1 MKQNTHTTLYDNNM
15 FVKIPSIKENVS
27 VVESFI
33 ENIGEKI
40 KIEESIYGN
49 VLVSVTEAVN
59 NAIVHGNKEDKNKKV
74 RLALKQNKK
83 SVRFVVEDEGV
94 GFDFDSLPDPTN
106 PKNIEKVK
114 GRGVFLIRSLSD
126 KTTFKHGGRT
136 VEMLFKL

>member
-1 MKQNTHTTLYDNNM
+1 M

-33 ENIGEKI
+33 ENVGEKI
-40 KIEESIYGN
+40 RIEEAIYGN

-74 RLALKQNKK
+74 RLGLKQNKK
-83 SVRFVVEDEGV
+83 SVRFIVEDEGM
-94 GFDFDSLPDPTN
+94 GFDHNNLPDPTN
-106 PKNIEKVK
+106 PKNLEKVK
-114 GRGVFLIRSLSD
+114 GRGIFLIKSLSD
-126 KTTFKHGGRT
+126 KTTFKQNGRV

>member
-1 MKQNTHTTLYDNNM
+1 M

-33 ENIGEKI
+33 ENVGEKI
-40 KIEESIYGN
+40 RIEEAIYGN

-59 NAIVHGNKEDKNKKV
+59 NAIVHGNKEDKNNKV

-83 SVRFVVEDEGV
+83 SVRFIVEDEGM
-94 GFDFDSLPDPTN
+94 GFDHNTLPDPTN

-114 GRGVFLIRSLSD
+114 GRGIFLIKSLSD
-126 KTTFKHGGRT
+126 KTTFKQGGRV

>member
-1 MKQNTHTTLYDNNM
+1 M

-27 VVESFI
+27 IVESFI
-33 ENIGEKI
+33 ENVGEKI
-40 KIEESIYGN
+40 RIEEAIYGN

-83 SVRFVVEDEGV
+83 SVRFIVEDEGM
-94 GFDFDSLPDPTN
+94 GFDHNTLPDPTN
-106 PKNIEKVK
+106 PKNLEKVK
-114 GRGVFLIRSLSD
+114 GRGIFLIKSLSD
-126 KTTFKHGGRT
+126 KTTFKQGGRV

>member
-1 MKQNTHTTLYDNNM
+1 M

-33 ENIGEKI
+33 ENVGEKI
-40 KIEESIYGN
+40 RIEEAIYGN

-74 RLALKQNKK
+74 RLGLKQNKK
-83 SVRFVVEDEGV
+83 SVRFIVEDEGM
-94 GFDFDSLPDPTN
+94 GFDHNNLPDPTN
-106 PKNIEKVK
+106 PKNLEKVK
-114 GRGVFLIRSLSD
+114 GRGIYLIKSLSD
-126 KTTFKHGGRT
+126 KTTFKQGGRV

>member
-1 MKQNTHTTLYDNNM
+1 M

-40 KIEESIYGN
+40 RIEEAIYGN

-74 RLALKQNKK
+74 RLGLKQNKK
-83 SVRFVVEDEGV
+83 SVRFIVEDEGM
-94 GFDFDSLPDPTN
+94 GFDHNTLPDPTN
-106 PKNIEKVK
+106 PKNLEKVK
-114 GRGVFLIRSLSD
+114 GRGIFLIKSLSD
-126 KTTFKHGGRT
+126 KTTFKQGGRI

>member
-1 MKQNTHTTLYDNNM
+1 M

-33 ENIGEKI
+33 ENVGEKI
-40 KIEESIYGN
+40 RIEETIYGN

-74 RLALKQNKK
+74 RLGLKQNKK
-83 SVRFVVEDEGV
+83 SVRFIVEDEGM
-94 GFDFDSLPDPTN
+94 GFDHNTLPDPTN
-106 PKNIEKVK
+106 PKNLEKVK
-114 GRGVFLIRSLSD
+114 GRGIFLIKNLSD
-126 KTTFKHGGRT
+126 KTTFKQGGRV

>member
-1 MKQNTHTTLYDNNM
+1 M

-33 ENIGEKI
+33 ENVGEKI
-40 KIEESIYGN
+40 RIEETIYGN

-74 RLALKQNKK
+74 RLGLKQNKK
-83 SVRFVVEDEGV
+83 SVRFIVEDEGM
-94 GFDFDSLPDPTN
+94 GFDYNTLPDPTN
-106 PKNIEKVK
+106 PKNLEKVK
-114 GRGVFLIRSLSD
+114 GRGIFLIKSLSD
-126 KTTFKHGGRT
+126 KTTFKQGGRV

>member
-1 MKQNTHTTLYDNNM
+1 M

-33 ENIGEKI
+33 ENVGEKI
-40 KIEESIYGN
+40 RIEETIYGN

-74 RLALKQNKK
+74 RLGLKQNKK
-83 SVRFVVEDEGV
+83 SVRFIVEDEGM
-94 GFDFDSLPDPTN
+94 GFDYNTLPDPTN

-114 GRGVFLIRSLSD
+114 GRGIFLIKSLSD
-126 KTTFKHGGRT
+126 KTTFKQGGRV

>member
-1 MKQNTHTTLYDNNM
+1 M

-33 ENIGEKI
+33 DNLGEKI
-40 KIEESIYGN
+40 KIQEAIYGN

-74 RLALKQNKK
+74 RLRLKQNKK
-83 SVRFVVEDEGV
+83 SVRFVVEDEGI
-94 GFDFDSLPDPTN
+94 GFDYNNLPDPTN
-106 PKNIEKVK
+106 PKNIDKVK
-114 GRGVFLIRSLSD
+114 GRGIFLIKSLSD
-126 KTTFKHGGRT
+126 KTTFKRGGRV

>member
-1 MKQNTHTTLYDNNM
+1 M

-33 ENIGEKI
+33 ENAGEKI
-40 KIEESIYGN
+40 RIEETIYGN

-74 RLALKQNKK
+74 RLGLKQNKK
-83 SVRFVVEDEGV
+83 SVRFIVEDEGM
-94 GFDFDSLPDPTN
+94 GFDHNTLPDPTN
-106 PKNIEKVK
+106 PKNLEKVK
-114 GRGVFLIRSLSD
+114 GRGIFLIKSLSD
-126 KTTFKHGGRT
+126 KTTFKQGGRI

>member
-1 MKQNTHTTLYDNNM
+1 M

-33 ENIGEKI
+33 ENVGEKI

-59 NAIVHGNKEDKNKKV
+59 NAIVHGNKEDKTKKV
-74 RLALKQNKK
+74 RLGLKKNKK

-94 GFDFDSLPDPTN
+94 GFDHDNLPDPTS
-106 PKNIEKVK
+106 PKNLDKVK
-114 GRGVFLIRSLSD
+114 GRGIFLIRSLSD
-126 KTTFKHGGRT
+126 KTTFKNGGRMI
-136 VEMLFKL
+136 EMLFKL

>member
-1 MKQNTHTTLYDNNM
+1 M

-33 ENIGEKI
+33 ENAGKKI
-40 KIEESIYGN
+40 RIEEAIYGN

-74 RLALKQNKK
+74 RLGIKQNKK
-83 SVRFVVEDEGV
+83 SVRFIVEDEGM
-94 GFDFDSLPDPTN
+94 GFDHNTLPDPTN

-114 GRGVFLIRSLSD
+114 GRGIFLIKSLSD
-126 KTTFKHGGRT
+126 KTTFKQGGR
-136 VEMLFKL
+136 VVGMLFKL

>member
-1 MKQNTHTTLYDNNM
+1 M

-27 VVESFI
+27 IVESFI
-33 ENIGEKI
+33 ENVGEKI
-40 KIEESIYGN
+40 RIEEAIYGN

-74 RLALKQNKK
+74 RLGLKQNKK
-83 SVRFVVEDEGV
+83 SVRFIVEDEGM
-94 GFDFDSLPDPTN
+94 GFDHNTLPDPTN

-114 GRGVFLIRSLSD
+114 GRGIFLIKSLSD
-126 KTTFKHGGRT
+126 KTTFKQGGRV

>member
-1 MKQNTHTTLYDNNM
+1 M

-33 ENIGEKI
+33 ENVGEKI
-40 KIEESIYGN
+40 RIEETIYGN

-74 RLALKQNKK
+74 RLGIKQNKK
-83 SVRFVVEDEGV
+83 SVRFIVEDEGM
-94 GFDFDSLPDPTN
+94 GFDHNTLPDPTN
-106 PKNIEKVK
+106 PKNLEKVK
-114 GRGVFLIRSLSD
+114 GRGIFLIKSLSD
-126 KTTFKHGGRT
+126 KTTFKQGGRV

>member
-1 MKQNTHTTLYDNNM
+1 M

-40 KIEESIYGN
+40 KIQEAIYGN

-74 RLALKQNKK
+74 RLGLKQNKK
-83 SVRFVVEDEGV
+83 SVRFVVEDEGL
-94 GFDFDSLPDPTN
+94 GFDYNNLPDPTN
-106 PKNIEKVK
+106 PKNLEKIK
-114 GRGVFLIRSLSD
+114 GRGIFLIKSLSD
-126 KTTFKHGGRT
+126 KTTFKQGGRV

>member
-1 MKQNTHTTLYDNNM
+1 M

-33 ENIGEKI
+33 ENVGEKI
-40 KIEESIYGN
+40 RIEEAIYGN

-59 NAIVHGNKEDKNKKV
+59 NAIVHGNKEDKNKKGRV
-74 RLALKQNKK
+74 GLKQNKK
-83 SVRFVVEDEGV
+83 SVRFIVEDEGM
-94 GFDFDSLPDPTN
+94 GFDHNTLPDPTN

-114 GRGVFLIRSLSD
+114 GRGIFLIKSLSD
-126 KTTFKHGGRT
+126 KTTFKQGGRI

>member
-1 MKQNTHTTLYDNNM
+1 M

-33 ENIGEKI
+33 ENVGEKI
-40 KIEESIYGN
+40 RIEETIYGN

-74 RLALKQNKK
+74 KLGLKQNKK
-83 SVRFVVEDEGV
+83 SVRFIVEDEGM
-94 GFDFDSLPDPTN
+94 GFDHNTLPDPTN

-114 GRGVFLIRSLSD
+114 GRGIFLIKSLSD
-126 KTTFKHGGRT
+126 KTTFKQGGRV

>member
-1 MKQNTHTTLYDNNM
+1 MKQKTHTTLYDNKM

-33 ENIGEKI
+33 ENVGEKI
-40 KIEESIYGN
+40 RIEESIYGN

-74 RLALKQNKK
+74 MLALKQNKK

-94 GFDFDSLPDPTN
+94 GFDFDNLPDPTN

-114 GRGVFLIRSLSD
+114 GRGIFLIRSLSD

>member
-1 MKQNTHTTLYDNNM
+1 M

-40 KIEESIYGN
+40 KIEETIYGN

-74 RLALKQNKK
+74 RLGLKQNKK
-83 SVRFVVEDEGV
+83 SVRFIVEDEGI
-94 GFDFDSLPDPTN
+94 GFDHNNLPDPTN
-106 PKNIEKVK
+106 PKNLEKVK
-114 GRGVFLIRSLSD
+114 GRGIFLIKSLSD
-126 KTTFKHGGRT
+126 KTTFKQGGKI

>member
-1 MKQNTHTTLYDNNM
+1 M

-40 KIEESIYGN
+40 KIQEAIYGN

-74 RLALKQNKK
+74 RLW
-83 SVRFVVEDEGV
+83 
-94 GFDFDSLPDPTN
+94 
-106 PKNIEKVK
+106 
-114 GRGVFLIRSLSD
+114 
-126 KTTFKHGGRT
+126 
-136 VEMLFKL
+136 

>member
-1 MKQNTHTTLYDNNM
+1 M

-33 ENIGEKI
+33 ENIGEKTRI
-40 KIEESIYGN
+40 KEAIYGN

-74 RLALKQNKK
+74 RLGLKQNKK
-83 SVRFVVEDEGV
+83 SVRFIVEDEGI
-94 GFDFDSLPDPTN
+94 GFDYNNLPDPTN
-106 PKNIEKVK
+106 PKNVEKVK
-114 GRGVFLIRSLSD
+114 GRGIFLIKSLSD
-126 KTTFKHGGRT
+126 KTTFKQDGRV

>member
-1 MKQNTHTTLYDNNM
+1 M

-33 ENIGEKI
+33 ENVGEKI
-40 KIEESIYGN
+40 RIEETIYGN

-74 RLALKQNKK
+74 RLGIKQNKK
-83 SVRFVVEDEGV
+83 SVRFIVEDEGV
-94 GFDFDSLPDPTN
+94 GFDHNTLPDPTN

-114 GRGVFLIRSLSD
+114 GRGIFLIKSLSD
-126 KTTFKHGGRT
+126 KTTFKQGGRV